1 MALPR
6 IINIP
11 RTRTILALGVLSAA
25 VWFNDGIDW
34 NNLLFLIVGAYFGDR
49 LARPEPTRS
58 ETAS

>member
-49 LARPEPTRS
+49 LARPESTRS
-58 ETAS
+58 ESAS